1 MSLTLYS
8 NPMSRGRIARW
19 MMEEVAAPYDIRMLP
34 YGAAMQDGSYRSL
47 NPMAKVPALVHNGRV
62 VTECAAICAY
72 MADAFPEAGLAP
84 DPRDRADYYRWLF
97 FAAGPLEHAV
107 TNRALGVEV
116 PEERRGMVGYGS
128 YDRTMQTLDT
138 MLAGRPF
145 ITGEAFSAAD
155 VHVGAQVIWGL
166 DFKTIPATPTLE
178 SYRDRLKQRPAFRR
192 ATELDDAASAL
203 QAGTI
208 E

>member
-1 MSLTLYS
+1 
-8 NPMSRGRIARW
+8 
-19 MMEEVAAPYDIRMLP
+19 
-34 YGAAMQDGSYRSL
+34 
-47 NPMAKVPALVHNGRV
+47 
-62 VTECAAICAY
+62 
-72 MADAFPEAGLAP
+72 
-84 DPRDRADYYRWLF
+84 
-97 FAAGPLEHAV
+97 
-107 TNRALGVEV
+107 
-116 PEERRGMVGYGS
+116 MVGYGS

>member
-8 NPMSRGRIARW
+8 NPMSRGRVARW

-203 QAGTI
+203 QAATA